1 MKEIGER
8 IKILRKLNNITQEE
22 LAEQMSVSRQS
33 VSKWESNQS
42 VPDIEK
48 IISLSAYFDTSTD
61 YLLTGKKEETVNH
74 DTPKESKE
82 ENKTKKDFALIISVI
97 MISFSSI
104 SLFVIWVLSKV
115 YRINNLPFNSETG
128 LYRVGIDAF
137 LYVHDIRDF
146 YNIMVATLIFGSL
159 LAILSFIRKRML
171 SAVNK

>member
-8 IKILRKLNNITQEE
+8 IKILRKLNSITQEE

-82 ENKTKKDFALIISVI
+82 ENKTKKDFALIIS
-97 MISFSSI
+97 SI